1 MIGSM
6 KSRFNLEGWPKIAR
20 ALGAA
25 GLVAM
30 LASYTTACSS
40 TEKEASDEEAV
51 TEEGGDEKAASP
63 KDGDEVASTE
73 PAEGAAITEPAP
85 NATNVAGTNPA
96 GLDPALA
103 GNPADP
109 VEAAPEA
116 PADGKA
122 PAATSAAPAT
132 GPGLPAGTNAV
143 VYVGGERAVIY
154 DAPNGREVGR
164 LVHGDFVLASAE
176 GEWAKTRDGRYVRSG
191 DLQAK
196 PVGRKI
202 VQSRWRSPHSK

>member
-6 KSRFNLEGWPKIAR
+6 KIRFNLEGWPKMAR

-30 LASYTTACSS
+30 LASQTTACSS

-51 TEEGGDEKAASP
+51 TEEGGDETAASP
-63 KDGDEVASTE
+63 KEEGEVASTE
-73 PAEGAAITEPAP
+73 PAEGAAIAEPAP

-96 GLDPALA
+96 GLDPTLA
-103 GNPADP
+103 ANPADP
-109 VEAAPEA
+109 VEAAPEV
-116 PADGKA
+116 PVDNKA

-132 GPGLPAGTNAV
+132 GPGLPAGTNSV

-191 DLQAK
+191 DLQVK